1 MCDAKISLFLVLPR
15 NCRYDLMAFIPVKIN
30 GSEIH
35 VENEVEELTFKE
47 LNLKECHLEEFI
59 RNNIGTLFADEEE
72 NLLIVGQ
79 QVIDEVGSR
88 SDLVAI
94 DGNGCLVLIEVK
106 RDLQDMKS
114 RSEALESQAIRYAA
128 SLAKIND
135 PRDLVEKMFA
145 SYIDKHKNEE
155 PYKSKL
161 VELSSYELAT
171 RELNAFL
178 GKNDLKLGFN
188 NKQRIIL
195 IASEFDRTT
204 LSSSAW
210 LIKNGVDF
218 SCYEL
223 QPIKSSPKT
232 FLDFRKVLP
241 LEKEEDYFIDIIA
254 SLMKEDFSESVKTRA
269 KRRSLPRMATLFE
282 WNLLKSGDRLH
293 IKNFPDSEVVVEDH
307 RTVKFRGK
315 NISFNEWGETVTGW
329 SSICIYEWAV
339 LEPINKTLHELRLA
353 KLAEI
358 EKTES
363 KVA

>member
-1 MCDAKISLFLVLPR
+1 
-15 NCRYDLMAFIPVKIN
+15 MAYIPVKIN
-30 GSEIH
+30 GNEIQ

-47 LNLKECHLEEFI
+47 LNLRESHLEEFI
-59 RNNIGTLFADEEE
+59 RKNIGTLFFEEEE

-79 QVIDEVGSR
+79 QVVDEVGSR

-128 SLAKIND
+128 SLAKIAD

-145 SYIDKHKNEE
+145 SYIDRHKNEE
-155 PYKSKL
+155 PYRSKL
-161 VELSSYELAT
+161 VELSSYEFAT

-223 QPIKSSPKT
+223 QPIKSQQKI
-232 FLDFRKVLP
+232 FFEFRKILP
-241 LEKEEDYFIDIIA
+241 LEKEEDYFVDIIT
-254 SLMKEDFSESVKTRA
+254 SLIKEDFSDSVKTSGS
-269 KRRSLPRMATLFE
+269 KRRSLPRMAALFD
-282 WNLLKSGDRLH
+282 WGLLKAGDQLH
-293 IKNFPDSEVVVEDH
+293 IKNFPDSEATVVDH
-307 RTVKFRGK
+307 RTVKFNGK
-315 NISFNEWGETVTGW
+315 NYSFNEWGQTVTGW
-329 SSICIYEWAV
+329 SSICIYEWAI
-339 LEPINKTLHELRLA
+339 LEPGNKTLHDLRLA

-358 EKTES
+358 EKSEPR
-363 KVA
+363 VA